1 MNIVE
6 TNSSGLKYE
15 FKVTVEKSEIEMQ
28 IEARLADLS
37 KRVRLPGFRPGKIPM
52 GILKARYGDSVMGE
66 VIEKAVHDT
75 SHQAMAEKKL
85 QPALKPKIEVTSFA
99 EGGDLEYT
107 LEVEVLPEI
116 EAPDLSSIKLEKPVF
131 KVEDKEVDETINRLA
146 ERYKSSEPVEEK
158 RAAKM
163 GDILQIDF
171 KGSVDGEAKPGMDGQ
186 DFDLELGSHSFID
199 TFEDQLVG
207 AKPGDHVTVNVRFPE
222 QYHSQDLAGKAAVF
236 EVDVKTLKKSIPA
249 AIDDDFAKKLG
260 IESLEKLR
268 ETVREQLQ
276 DDYDGYTKLRLK
288 RALLDKLAEKH
299 KFGVPQGMV
308 DAEFEA
314 IWKQIEQE
322 MKSEDG
328 EAKGEKD
335 EEALKAEYRD
345 IADRRVRLGLL
356 LNEIGKGKNLQVTK
370 EEINRAIMAEAQNY
384 PGQER
389 KVIEFYRKNP
399 QMIESLRAPL
409 YEDKVVSYVLTQV
422 KLDEKPVSKE
432 ELIADPDDKAA

>member
-1 MNIVE
+1 
-6 TNSSGLKYE
+6 
-15 FKVTVEKSEIEMQ
+15 
-28 IEARLADLS
+28 
-37 KRVRLPGFRPGKIPM
+37 
-52 GILKARYGDSVMGE
+52 
-66 VIEKAVHDT
+66 
-75 SHQAMAEKKL
+75 
-85 QPALKPKIEVTSFA
+85 
-99 EGGDLEYT
+99 
-107 LEVEVLPEI
+107 
-116 EAPDLSSIKLEKPVF
+116 
-131 KVEDKEVDETINRLA
+131 
-146 ERYKSSEPVEEK
+146 
-158 RAAKM
+158 
-163 GDILQIDF
+163 
-171 KGSVDGEAKPGMDGQ
+171 
-186 DFDLELGSHSFID
+186 
-199 TFEDQLVG
+199 
-207 AKPGDHVTVNVRFPE
+207 
-222 QYHSQDLAGKAAVF
+222 
-236 EVDVKTLKKSIPA
+236 
-249 AIDDDFAKKLG
+249 
-260 IESLEKLR
+260 
-268 ETVREQLQ
+268 
-276 DDYDGYTKLRLK
+276 
-288 RALLDKLAEKH
+288 LLDKLAEKH

>member
-1 MNIVE
+1 M
-6 TNSSGLKYE
+6 
-15 FKVTVEKSEIEMQ
+15 
-28 IEARLADLS
+28 
-37 KRVRLPGFRPGKIPM
+37 
-52 GILKARYGDSVMGE
+52 
-66 VIEKAVHDT
+66 
-75 SHQAMAEKKL
+75 
-85 QPALKPKIEVTSFA
+85 
-99 EGGDLEYT
+99 
-107 LEVEVLPEI
+107 
-116 EAPDLSSIKLEKPVF
+116 
-131 KVEDKEVDETINRLA
+131 
-146 ERYKSSEPVEEK
+146 
-158 RAAKM
+158 
-163 GDILQIDF
+163 QIDF

-207 AKPGDHVTVNVRFPE
+207 AKAGDHVTVNVTFPE
-222 QYHSQDLAGKAAVF
+222 QYHSADLAGKAAVF

-249 AIDDDFAKKLG
+249 TIDDELAKKMGL
-260 IESLEKLR
+260 ESLEKLR
-268 ETVREQLQ
+268 DAVRSQLQ
-276 DDYDGYTKLRLK
+276 DDYDGYTKLKLK

-308 DAEFEA
+308 DIEFEA

-322 MKSEDG
+322 MKTEEG
-328 EAKGEKD
+328 EADKDKD
-335 EEALKAEYRD
+335 EEKLKAEYRD

-389 KVIEFYRKNP
+389 KVVEFYRKNP
-399 QMIESLRAPL
+399 QMVESLRAPL

-432 ELIADPDDKAA
+432 ELIADPDEQAA